1 MNYEN
6 NPNWDKLTDLMKKR
20 IELRE
25 KGYSYQEIADLEQKS
40 RSSIQQS
47 IKRSYF
53 LLGLNEPDIKGIL
66 KKEIDKTVDIDG
78 IRNEMLEE
86 FRRQGIREFLKEIIK
101 RDDVKEILKQEF
113 KKELEDEKDDQ

>member
-1 MNYEN
+1 MNFKN

-20 IELRE
+20 VELRE
-25 KGYSYQEIADLEQKS
+25 KGFSYQEIADLEKKS

-66 KKEIDKTVDIDG
+66 QKEFEKSFEVERVRD
-78 IRNEMLEE
+78 EMLNE
-86 FRRQGIREFLKEIIK
+86 FKKQGIREFFKEMIK
-101 RDDVKEILKQEF
+101 RDDVREILKEEF
-113 KKELEDEKDDQ
+113 KKEIDEEKD

>member
-20 IELRE
+20 VDLRE
-25 KGYSYQEIADLEQKS
+25 KGYSYQEIADLEKKS

-47 IKRSYF
+47 IKRSYY
-53 LLGLNEPDIKGIL
+53 LLGIKEPDIKGIL
-66 KKEIDKTVDIDG
+66 KKEIDHSVHIEG

-86 FRRQGIREFLKEIIK
+86 MKKHGIREFVKEFIK
-101 RDDVKEILKQEF
+101 RDDVREILKEEYRKEF
-113 KKELEDEKDDQ
+113 EDEKG